1 MSYIIKL
8 FHQRSLNV
16 YFILVNLI
24 IFIITILLRFHSDTP
39 YKTMITL
46 MLVALECFSFFL
58 LIKIFQDLKK
68 QTEEEIK
75 RETLYQQKKIQDEHL
90 LAMMQADQD
99 IEKLS
104 KQLEILKNSS
114 SDTIDPQFK
123 EEMDNLFISYCPNK
137 IVDAILYHKSFLMK
151 KNHIRYLV
159 KASVKEDLVLEDFAI
174 LSVLNNLIDNAMEA
188 CTAHNISKPYV
199 DISIHTQAN
208 YLIVQVKNPIS
219 PEMTALPKKSTKK
232 DRREHGLGL
241 GIIEQQCKKHHGSFT
256 VEINEKEHAITCTAT
271 LRLENE

>member
-1 MSYIIKL
+1 MSNIYQL
-8 FHQRSLNV
+8 LRQRSLNV
-16 YFILVNLI
+16 YFILVNLV
-24 IFIITILLRFHSDTP
+24 IFTITILLRFHSDTP

-46 MLVALECFSFFL
+46 VLVVLECFSFFL

-68 QTEEEIK
+68 QTEEDIK

-104 KQLEILKNSS
+104 KQLEILKKSA
-114 SDTIDPQFK
+114 TEPIDPKFK

-159 KASVKEDLVLEDFAI
+159 KASVKEDLNLEDFAI

-188 CTAHNISKPYV
+188 CITSKASKPYV
-199 DISIHTQAN
+199 DVAIHTQAN
-208 YLIVQVKNPIS
+208 YLIMQVKNPIS
-219 PEMTALPKKSTKK
+219 SEMNALPKKSTKN
-232 DRREHGLGL
+232 DLREHGLGL
-241 GIIEQQCKKHHGSFT
+241 DIIKQQCKKHHGSFT
-256 VEINEKEHAITCTAT
+256 AEINEKERTITCTAT
-271 LRLENE
+271 LRLEKE